1 MDIKPLPP
9 AGYTPASGNYN
20 TLQPFRFWCQKV
32 LPLVYDDSLSYYE
45 LLCKVVDYLNKTMED
60 VETLHGDV
68 TNLHEA
74 YEKLQSY
81 VNEYFSSLD
90 IQNEINN
97 KLDNMAKSGE
107 LFNLIEPLFINFK
120 NDLTELKN
128 RVDNLSQLSDGS
140 TTGDA
145 ELIDGRVSWTGT
157 KYKNIGN
164 NIRNNDKSLCKKL
177 GINCFSDNFIDTDA
191 RIGKTVTSF
200 FTTIVGTSAY
210 SEYIELTPLVSTEY
224 LSELCALF
232 KTDNSGFNTHANL
245 RVYYYDA
252 NKNELTWYALGT
264 NSYEPSLT
272 RKAKYIRIFIKD
284 NVVAQNYPNAKISEI
299 SVGFKLK
306 SYQPTEIIPQYS
318 KICNRIISDL
328 HFKMISRLGYRGFGG
343 NEGSIFAFKQAI
355 LLGYPCILADVNFT
369 SDKVPVVVHDATI
382 NRVARNLNGSEITQ
396 PINISNITY
405 EETKNYDFG
414 IKNGISQIGATKVET
429 VIKLCKYSKC
439 KLYLEYKSGDNTDYD
454 ALMKL
459 CKKYGMYNNIVLCAG
474 LRVLNYM
481 QKYPELEFGLLTGLT
496 IDNLKQFSNM
506 QCKRKFFFGW
516 TNDNITETI
525 KEFMIEHNIEY
536 EAGIINT
543 EKELIN
549 YLNTD
554 NGNLCVGMET
564 DDIFGSNVVANYSVD
579 NMLLTTNII

>member
-1 MDIKPLPP
+1 MAIKPLPP

-74 YEKLQSY
+74 YEKLQEY
-81 VNEYFSSLD
+81 VNIYFSTLD
-90 IQNEINN
+90 VQNEINN

-107 LFNLIEPLFINFK
+107 LFNLIEPLFINFN

-177 GINCFSDNFIDTDA
+177 GVNCFSDNFIDTDTI
-191 RIGKTVTSF
+191 IGKTITNF
-200 FTTIVGTSAY
+200 FTTIVGESAY
-210 SEYIELTPLVSTEY
+210 SEYIELNPLVSTEY

-232 KTDNSGFNTHANL
+232 KTDNSGFNTNANL

-264 NSYEPSLT
+264 ISYEPLLT
-272 RKAKYIRIFIKD
+272 RKAKYIRIFITD

-299 SVGFKLK
+299 SVR
-306 SYQPTEIIPQYS
+306 S
-318 KICNRIISDL
+318 
-328 HFKMISRLGYRGFGG
+328 
-343 NEGSIFAFKQAI
+343 
-355 LLGYPCILADVNFT
+355 V
-369 SDKVPVVVHDATI
+369 
-382 NRVARNLNGSEITQ
+382 
-396 PINISNITY
+396 
-405 EETKNYDFG
+405 TK
-414 IKNGISQIGATKVET
+414 A
-429 VIKLCKYSKC
+429 
-439 KLYLEYKSGDNTDYD
+439 
-454 ALMKL
+454 
-459 CKKYGMYNNIVLCAG
+459 
-474 LRVLNYM
+474 
-481 QKYPELEFGLLTGLT
+481 
-496 IDNLKQFSNM
+496 
-506 QCKRKFFFGW
+506 
-516 TNDNITETI
+516 
-525 KEFMIEHNIEY
+525 
-536 EAGIINT
+536 EA
-543 EKELIN
+543 
-549 YLNTD
+549 
-554 NGNLCVGMET
+554 
-564 DDIFGSNVVANYSVD
+564 
-579 NMLLTTNII
+579 